1 MGKEV
6 MKVAT
11 VEKSNRVVTRASK
24 SNSDQANYLSGK
36 PSAIIES
43 DEAINGTHSD
53 ENKGQEV
60 PYLRNVSLGRGRD
73 IAVCKYSAQ
82 KLLNQKKPAVSMP
95 TNAGNRTVPQP
106 SAVAT
111 EKHVSGGNRA
121 FGAETTAS
129 GDKKARV
136 DGRQSA
142 NILRNVQS
150 NSPLNSVKPLQPHD
164 TVHPDNEDS
173 FSVTSSTAASV
184 RTLRGKTTVAA
195 APSFRSSER
204 AEKRKE
210 FYSKLEQKHQALEA
224 EKIQSEVRTR
234 EEQEAALKEL
244 RKSLV
249 FKANPMPSFY
259 HEGPPPKVE
268 LKKVPL
274 TRARSPKFTR
284 RKSYSDA
291 SPAGDNCNGLCG
303 RFHRH
308 SLGTSLE
315 ATTIR
320 LQNSH
325 KNVKGKQSLK
335 SDRESSKTLCVK
347 VTDQTSTGVT
357 LQT

>member
-1 MGKEV
+1 MGKEI

-11 VEKSNRVVTRASK
+11 VGKSNRVVARASK
-24 SNSDQANYLSGK
+24 SNSDRANDLSGE
-36 PSAIIES
+36 PSTIIES
-43 DEAINGTHSD
+43 DEAINGTHTD

-73 IAVCKYSAQ
+73 IAVYKYSAQ
-82 KLLNQKKPAVSMP
+82 KKPSVSKPA
-95 TNAGNRTVPQP
+95 NAGNRTVPQP
-106 SAVAT
+106 SVVAT

-121 FGAETTAS
+121 FDAEATAS

-150 NSPLNSVKPLQPHD
+150 NSPLISVKPLQPHD

-173 FSVTSSTAASV
+173 CSVTSSTAASV
-184 RTLRGKTTVAA
+184 RTLKGKTTVAA
-195 APSFRSSER
+195 APTFRCSQR

-210 FYSKLEQKHQALEA
+210 FYSKLEQKHQAMEA
-224 EKIQSEVRTR
+224 EKAQSEARTR

-274 TRARSPKFTR
+274 TRAKSPKFTP

-291 SPAGDNCNGLCG
+291 SPAGDNCNGHCG

-308 SLGTSLE
+308 SLGTSPE

-347 VTDQTSTGVT
+347 VTDQTRTGVT

>member
-1 MGKEV
+1 MTGRSGFRHRFRFASRRRTRGGLWSLRRRRRREAKVPGTDERDIPRAMGKEV

-11 VEKSNRVVTRASK
+11 VEKSNRVVARASK
-24 SNSDQANYLSGK
+24 SNSDQANDLSGK
-36 PSAIIES
+36 PSAIIEA
-43 DEAINGTHSD
+43 DEANNGTHSD

-60 PYLRNVSLGRGRD
+60 LYLRNL
-73 IAVCKYSAQ
+73 
-82 KLLNQKKPAVSMP
+82 
-95 TNAGNRTVPQP
+95 
-106 SAVAT
+106 
-111 EKHVSGGNRA
+111 VSGGNRA
-121 FGAETTAS
+121 FGVEATAS
-129 GDKKARV
+129 GDKKAGV

-150 NSPLNSVKPLQPHD
+150 NSPPISVKPLQPHD
-164 TVHPDNEDS
+164 AAHPDNEDS
-173 FSVTSSTAASV
+173 CSVTSSTAASV
-184 RTLRGKTTVAA
+184 RTLKGKTTVAA
-195 APSFRSSER
+195 APTFRCSER

-210 FYSKLEQKHQALEA
+210 FYSKLEQKHQTLEA
-224 EKIQSEVRTR
+224 EKTQSEARMR
-234 EEQEAALKEL
+234 EEQETALKEL

-268 LKKVPL
+268 LKKVPP
-274 TRARSPKFTR
+274 TRAKSPKFTR

-291 SPAGDNCNGLCG
+291 SPAGDNCNGLCD
-303 RFHRH
+303 RFHSH
-308 SLGTSLE
+308 SLD
-315 ATTIR
+315 TIR
-320 LQNSH
+320 LQSSH